1 MIMMRYILRSLNV
14 LNGLLLAAIAAF
26 VYFAVIPV
34 LNPAAR
40 MSLPAVKGPWAP
52 SVMKAEPYRT
62 LAPGEYAL
70 VSDQTLFHPERK
82 IPPEK
87 PVDRAVPKPDLF
99 LHGTLITGEGSFAFV
114 EDRKATPSPGGGRDK
129 RQLTLRKGATLGGY
143 LLSEVQADR
152 IVLVKGEDRVVVML
166 NDGAKRRAAD
176 ASMPQAASK
185 AASGAVSPA
194 PAASSLPKTNAS
206 AAPGIGQIVPRSPQS
221 PVPLPKSQTAAPS
234 EQQAEPARGPG
245 IGASGVWPPTRSTVE
260 QTRQK
265 LQEAQQIRR
274 EQLQNNPPSAP

>member
-1 MIMMRYILRSLNV
+1 MMLRYVLRSLNV

-40 MSLPAVKGPWAP
+40 MSLPPVKEP
-52 SVMKAEPYRT
+52 SVPSVTKAEPHRT

-87 PVDRAVPKPDLF
+87 PADKAVPKPDLF

-114 EDRKATPSPGGGRDK
+114 EDRKAPPQGGGRDK
-129 RQLTLRKGATLGGY
+129 RQVTLRKGATLGGY
-143 LLSEVQADR
+143 LLSEVEADR
-152 IVLVKGEDRVVVML
+152 IVLVKGDERVVVML
-166 NDGAKRRAAD
+166 NDREKRRTAERPA
-176 ASMPQAASK
+176 
-185 AASGAVSPA
+185 A
-194 PAASSLPKTNAS
+194 PAASGSPAPPAAASLPKTNAS
-206 AAPGIGQIVPRSPQS
+206 PAPGSGQIVPRPPQS
-221 PVPLPKSQTAAPS
+221 PVPPPKSQAASPS
-234 EQQAEPARGPG
+234 DQQTEPARGPG
-245 IGASGVWPPTRSTVE
+245 IGASGVWPPTRNTVE

-265 LQEAQQIRR
+265 LQDAQQIRR
-274 EQLQNNPPSAP
+274 EQLQKNPATAP